1 MRRSGGADRGAGAE
15 SSPIAASGAVAG
27 AVTRAGA
34 RAGAGAAAVPGRR
47 WRPRRAALACALLLF
62 IAGAAACE
70 EAFDGPPELVPARLD
85 DGGNL
90 IALADGDEVEL
101 VRPIQGGHVL
111 FVGALLRNVSSRG
124 SVLGELRRSEAP
136 GTPPGEPGPILVSD
150 ERSAAVEPLPGG
162 TPAPSAAPGWKR
174 LEPDPTNLA
183 NVPACPNFLDVDA
196 VDNQL
201 FLRVVYRYGGREVAA
216 ARKVWL
222 RCAQRD
228 AASQREC
235 RCECLARYTIER
247 CLN

>member
-1 MRRSGGADRGAGAE
+1 MTKETRVRRSGGADRAARAE
-15 SSPIAASGAVAG
+15 HSPIAVPEAG
-27 AVTRAGA
+27 
-34 RAGAGAAAVPGRR
+34 AGAGAAAVKGRR
-47 WRPRRAALACALLLF
+47 CWRTALACALVVLV
-62 IAGAAACE
+62 AGTAACE

-90 IALADGDEVEL
+90 VAIADGDEIDL

-111 FVGALLRNVSSRG
+111 FVGALVRNVSSRG
-124 SVLGELRRSEAP
+124 SVLGELRRSEAQ
-136 GTPPGEPGPILVSD
+136 GTPLTAPGPILVSD
-150 ERSAAVEPLPGG
+150 ERSAAAEPLPDG

-201 FLRVVYRYGGREVAA
+201 FLRVVYRSGGREVAA

-247 CLN
+247 CLNQTRGR